1 MSIVYTMTRT
11 PDVLPG
17 TLELLIA
24 RTLQM
29 DVPHGWGMSERT
41 ASGRRQ
47 LAVEAREWER
57 KANAIGRVM
66 KFA

>member
-1 MSIVYTMTRT
+1 MSTVYTRTRT

-17 TLELLIA
+17 MVDLLIL
-24 RTLQM
+24 RNEICWM
-29 DVPHGWGMSERT
+29 R
-41 ASGRRQ
+41 
-47 LAVEAREWER
+47 REWER